1 MLGNLFKTKPVLEEE
16 TIQWLFDGF
25 AWTLENFGSDVFYA
39 ETDLIEPS
47 KKFFPGGDEDID
59 GMAKLIFDKVRH
71 YSGLDHWPCQ
81 LIDHHEFEQ
90 TPTADAQQ
98 ALQSLNETTTTPLTL
113 LYDPQ
118 QVGSPNVMIANYAQ
132 ALAHHLGTLAPQPA
146 PCDQEQW
153 PHMMELLAV
162 SMGFGLMFVDTA
174 VPPRRTCG
182 SCGSPAMDRVG
193 ALTEMQ
199 VCYAL
204 AIFCE
209 LKQIP
214 AKQVYPHIKNYLK
227 PSYTKATKDV
237 AQRTEQLARLKAI
250 NTPSQLRGKAV
261 TQRFIPPL

>member
-1 MLGNLFKTKPVLEEE
+1 MLASLFKTKPPLEEE
-16 TIQWLFDGF
+16 TIEWLFDGF

-39 ETDLIEPS
+39 ETELIEPS
-47 KKFFPGGDEDID
+47 QKFFPGGDADIN

-113 LYDPQ
+113 LYEPQ

-174 VPPRRTCG
+174 VPPRQTCG
-182 SCGSPAMDRVG
+182 SCASPAMARVG

-209 LKQIP
+209 LKKIP
-214 AKQVYPHIKNYLK
+214 AKQVYPHIKSYLK
-227 PSYTKATKDV
+227 PLYKKASKDV
-237 AQRTEQLARLKAI
+237 AQRTEQLAKLKAI
-250 NTPSQLRGKAV
+250 NIPSQLRGKAV
-261 TQRFIPPL
+261 TQRFIPAL